1 MGTCNQYYSNRY
13 DSCVPIES
21 YGEQFRNY
29 LDEKLKNIANDD
41 DINNVI
47 TTIGNTEKNLSES
60 LSNVESNL
68 AGSLT
73 NVESN
78 LAQSIVN
85 STNKTVCCV
94 KNAIKESEESIN
106 CSVNCAKNE
115 IVCNVIKTGDEIKNN
130 SLTIAE
136 NVQKNLSDVI
146 TTSADIVVKANET
159 ISKNIDKNLSD
170 AITTSADNVVNAVNE
185 KISSVE
191 ENLVSEI
198 EKNNNESSNKIVSE
212 ISNKIDETSETIQ
225 KNLTDAITTSADN
238 VVKANETVSK
248 NIEKNLSNAITTSA
262 NNVVKANE
270 TISKN
275 IEKNLSNAITTSA
288 NNVVK
293 ANEVTSKN
301 IQNNLSNAITTSSN
315 NVANVV
321 RHENSDTKAK
331 IDKLREDLIQ
341 AINNSDSLTS
351 AGFSDLNN
359 AVVANKEDAV
369 YRINRH
375 SNINKKEILDA
386 INKTSFEPYVVY
398 GGTVLNILHNNVST
412 ISEADV
418 LKLSSINVETY
429 SPDVYFSIRVSD
441 VKVDGMNDDPT
452 GELFAEAKE
461 KNEMNIVFAYPKK
474 YAKVEIYDSIDLNIT
489 KFFDK
494 KAITINGEEYIVM
507 MQCAKIINLYD
518 PKWEVPTDYTLN
530 YTLNIG

>member
-78 LAQSIVN
+78 LAQSIAN

-94 KNAIKESEESIN
+94 KSAIKESEESIN

-115 IVCNVIKTGDEIKNN
+115 IICNVIKTGDEIKNN

-136 NVQKNLSDVI
+136 NVQ
-146 TTSADIVVKANET
+146 
-159 ISKNIDKNLSD
+159 KNLSD

-198 EKNNNESSNKIVSE
+198 EKNNNDSSSKIVSE

-238 VVKANETVSK
+238 VVKANET
-248 NIEKNLSNAITTSA
+248 
-262 NNVVKANE
+262 
-270 TISKN
+270 ISKN
-275 IEKNLSNAITTSA
+275 IEKNLSDAITTSA

-351 AGFSDLNN
+351 AGFSDLNS

-375 SNINKKEILDA
+375 SDINKKEILDA
-386 INKTSFEPYVVY
+386 INQTSFEPYVVY

-429 SPDVYFSIRVSD
+429 SPDVYFSIRISD

-494 KAITINGEEYIVM
+494 KDITINGEEYIVM